1 MVLHGQPSIL
11 LLTELLLEYGV
22 AILYTL
28 DLEILILQTMLDLTL
43 IVRLIALGLLLVL
56 QMSTLQVLL
65 QLYHQGMQLRLIL
78 VHDLHLL
85 LQLMID
91 ALFMGDHG
99 FRLTKQVPNRILP
112 LGVHVKLYV
121 LYTN

>member
-11 LLTELLLEYGV
+11 LLTELLLQYGV

-28 DLEILILQTMLDLTL
+28 DSEILILQTMLELTL

-56 QMSTLQVLL
+56 QVSTFQLLL
-65 QLYHQGMQLRLIL
+65 QLQHQGMQLRLIL
-78 VHDLHLL
+78 VHDLQLL
-85 LQLMID
+85 LQIMID

-99 FRLTKQVPNRILP
+99 FRLTEQVPNRILP
-112 LGVHVKLYV
+112 LGVHVELHM